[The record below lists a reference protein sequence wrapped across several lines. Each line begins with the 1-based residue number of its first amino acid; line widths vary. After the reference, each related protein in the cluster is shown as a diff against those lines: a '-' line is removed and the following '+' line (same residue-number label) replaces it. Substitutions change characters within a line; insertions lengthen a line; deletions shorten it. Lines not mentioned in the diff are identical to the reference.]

1 MIINALLIAIREIR
15 RNLMR
20 SFLTVIGIVI
30 GVAAVVTMVTLGRGA
45 TETVKQQISKMGNN
59 LLILRPGQGWGW
71 GGSPLFS
78 LDDVDAVR
86 DQVPGIASVAPFI
99 SNNATVVYQ
108 DESRTYDVQGT
119 TENYFNIA
127 NWKLSL
133 GRFFTDAELAESAPV
148 CVIGETIRK
157 QLFGEGV
164 DPVGSKIRVKNMTL
178 EVIGVTAVKGQ
189 GGFGDDMD
197 DNMMTPYTT
206 IIHRLSGRQGGK
218 AFNQV
223 MISGQQGYPTAHIV
237 ADVAA
242 LMRERRKITANEEDD
257 FNVFDSQQLAEV
269 IAVVADTHAAHIEN
283 RAFAGRSGESNIFC
297 ASVLTDNRDR
307 TRDHIIA
314 LTNRTHEIDITER
327 AWNFSGSRG
336 GRMFFRNFA
345 RRCACRRASV
355 GEKRFALHRQS
366 VRRGLSKPERRH
378 VIAVTRLFSRVFDRE
393 FNEALSFCVR
403 SLRMR
408 RRALHQS
415 NRCENFAHTRGVVRR
430 QQNCFETALKR
441 CTHRFSIRAIC
452 DQYGVDRR
460 IDATEGRGYRRKIEA
475 FRMRVHKDGAHR
487 INRNVGRSKR
497 KCGVEVR
504 RNFNANVCNV
514 TQELRDVQLQ
524 SAFHDEDARRV
535 RCTTLCVTARG
546 NWSA

>member
-197 DNMMTPYTT
+197 DNMITPYTT

-223 MISGQQGYPTAHIV
+223 MISGQLGYPTAHIV

-269 IAVVADTHAAHIEN
+269 ISSSTKVMTSLLGAVAGVSLLVGGIGIMNIMLVSVTERTREIGIRLAIGARAREVLLQFLVEAVTLSCIGGVTGIALAYGLCDTLASVVGAPFLFDPKIN
-283 RAFAGRSGESNIFC
+283 IIAFA
-297 ASVLTDNRDR
+297 
-307 TRDHIIA
+307 
-314 LTNRTHEIDITER
+314 
-327 AWNFSGSRG
+327 FSAAIGILFG
-336 GRMFFRNFA
+336 FMPA
-345 RRCACRRASV
+345 RRAAS
-355 GEKRFALHRQS
+355 LD
-366 VRRGLSKPERRH
+366 P
-378 VIAVTRLFSRVFDRE
+378 
-393 FNEALSFCVR
+393 
-403 SLRMR
+403 
-408 RRALHQS
+408 
-415 NRCENFAHTRGVVRR
+415 
-430 QQNCFETALKR
+430 
-441 CTHRFSIRAIC
+441 
-452 DQYGVDRR
+452 
-460 IDATEGRGYRRKIEA
+460 IDA
-475 FRMRVHKDGAHR
+475 
-487 INRNVGRSKR
+487 
-497 KCGVEVR
+497 
-504 RNFNANVCNV
+504 
-514 TQELRDVQLQ
+514 LR
-524 SAFHDEDARRV
+524 HE
-535 RCTTLCVTARG
+535 
-546 NWSA
+546 

>member
-1 MIINALLIAIREIR
+1 MIINALLSAIREIR
-15 RNLMR
+15 RILMR

-269 IAVVADTHAAHIEN
+269 ISSSTKVMTSLLGAVAGVSLLVGGIGIMNIMLVSVTERTREIGIRLAIGARAREVLLQFLVEAVTLSCIGGVTGIALAYGLCDTLASVVGAPFLFDPKIN
-283 RAFAGRSGESNIFC
+283 IIAFA
-297 ASVLTDNRDR
+297 
-307 TRDHIIA
+307 
-314 LTNRTHEIDITER
+314 
-327 AWNFSGSRG
+327 FSAAIGILFG
-336 GRMFFRNFA
+336 FMPA
-345 RRCACRRASV
+345 RRAAS
-355 GEKRFALHRQS
+355 LD
-366 VRRGLSKPERRH
+366 P
-378 VIAVTRLFSRVFDRE
+378 
-393 FNEALSFCVR
+393 
-403 SLRMR
+403 
-408 RRALHQS
+408 
-415 NRCENFAHTRGVVRR
+415 
-430 QQNCFETALKR
+430 
-441 CTHRFSIRAIC
+441 
-452 DQYGVDRR
+452 
-460 IDATEGRGYRRKIEA
+460 IDA
-475 FRMRVHKDGAHR
+475 
-487 INRNVGRSKR
+487 
-497 KCGVEVR
+497 
-504 RNFNANVCNV
+504 
-514 TQELRDVQLQ
+514 LR
-524 SAFHDEDARRV
+524 HE
-535 RCTTLCVTARG
+535 
-546 NWSA
+546 